1 MPLTL
6 SDVAVKQMILAI
18 NEHMPCIIMDL
29 DETHVLVNERMVDQ
43 LHVML
48 EAEVCVLRVY
58 LTLVWKKHVYP
69 RHVDVNWQ
77 MHYIY
82 VLNPT

>member
-1 MPLTL
+1 M
-6 SDVAVKQMILAI
+6 AVKQMILAI

-29 DETHVLVNERMVDQ
+29 DETHVLVNERMVDH

-58 LTLVWKKHVYP
+58 LTLV
-69 RHVDVNWQ
+69 
-77 MHYIY
+77 
-82 VLNPT
+82 